1 MPENPAETIA
11 GPFLIGVLINC
22 ILFGIVL
29 LQTHMYYCRF
39 PEDPK
44 WLKIHIGILLSIDT
58 LNTVILLWWIYKLLG
73 INDDGLDDCYMFV
86 SHDFRLTKWQ
96 AHDPFWTT
104 CPLAP
109 FMVALLSTMT
119 QMFFTWRL
127 YIFSQSKVLLVFL
140 SALSL
145 ASLAGGLA
153 LFIEQNKHTGLDLAT
168 IATLHILRIL
178 SKLWIIPGVVADIAI
193 SGTLIWYLHN
203 SRTGLRQTDK
213 LINMII
219 KVVIA
224 SGLATAVVASVDC
237 EIFKWSF
244 TLRSET
250 VLTFFEVIVFQSL
263 QRSSTHLGFTCTL
276 AQLYPISLLSN
287 LHARHSFRA
296 QKANDVLSPI
306 GSSFLARSPERDEPI
321 RVSTDGPDV

>member
-1 MPENPAETIA
+1 
-11 GPFLIGVLINC
+11 
-22 ILFGIVL
+22 
-29 LQTHMYYCRF
+29 
-39 PEDPK
+39 
-44 WLKIHIGILLSIDT
+44 
-58 LNTVILLWWIYKLLG
+58 
-73 INDDGLDDCYMFV
+73 
-86 SHDFRLTKWQ
+86 
-96 AHDPFWTT
+96 
-104 CPLAP
+104 
-109 FMVALLSTMT
+109 
-119 QMFFTWRL
+119 MFFTWRL

-224 SGLATAVVASVDC
+224 SGLATAVVASVD
-237 EIFKWSF
+237 
-244 TLRSET
+244 L
-250 VLTFFEVIVFQSL
+250 IVFQSL